1 MRLEGAGPNQDTQ
14 ELLGD
19 YRGSG
24 QMDPLVRKVV
34 HLRNTWVAREGE
46 SRKDP
51 YTVERPHELQG
62 FPHPTSL
69 VTAVPGRP
77 EWGS

>member
-1 MRLEGAGPNQDTQ
+1 VLDPIKTPKNV
-14 ELLGD
+14 LGD
-19 YRGSG
+19 YRGAG
-24 QMDPLVRKVV
+24 QMDPLIRKIV
-34 HLRNTWVAREGE
+34 HLRITWAAREGE
-46 SRKDP
+46 SREDP
-51 YTVERPHELQG
+51 YTVERPHGLQG

>member
-1 MRLEGAGPNQDTQ
+1 
-14 ELLGD
+14 
-19 YRGSG
+19 
-24 QMDPLVRKVV
+24 MDPLIRKIV
-34 HLRNTWVAREGE
+34 HLRITWAAREGE
-46 SRKDP
+46 SREDP
-51 YTVERPHELQG
+51 YTVERPHGLQG